1 MQANKDKAPIGK
13 GTLDGRY
20 VILSDLGSGGNADV
34 KLAFDLDS
42 QKRVAVKI
50 MKNLDERVKAEVV
63 KETTAMRNIDHPNVL
78 NVTEAKEGEYV
89 SQDESKRY
97 NAYFI
102 VLELAQQDSLF
113 DYIVDQAAFPEP
125 VAAYL
130 FYQFLRGLHAIHE
143 KGLCHR
149 DIKCENVLLSE
160 NFYLKVA
167 DFGYA
172 ADI

>member
-1 MQANKDKAPIGK
+1 
-13 GTLDGRY
+13 
-20 VILSDLGSGGNADV
+20 
-34 KLAFDLDS
+34 
-42 QKRVAVKI
+42 
-50 MKNLDERVKAEVV
+50 MKNMDAQVKAEVE
-63 KETTAMRNIDHPNVL
+63 KEVEVMRSIDHPNVL
-78 NVTEAKEGEYV
+78 NVIDAKSGEYV
-89 SQDESKRY
+89 SQDGSKKY
-97 NAYFI
+97 SAYYI

-149 DIKCENVLLSE
+149 DIKCENVLLSDK
-160 NFYLKVA
+160 FFLKVA

-172 ADI
+172 ANV